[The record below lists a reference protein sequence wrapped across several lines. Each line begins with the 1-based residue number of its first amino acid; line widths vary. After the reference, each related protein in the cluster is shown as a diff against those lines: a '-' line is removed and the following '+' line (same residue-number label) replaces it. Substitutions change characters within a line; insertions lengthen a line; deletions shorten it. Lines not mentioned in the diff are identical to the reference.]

1 MASQQLSKA
10 ERRQLKQAKRKGKNQ
25 QNSLSRNPQDMNNSQ
40 PLWADFQRGRNRQ
53 PFEPLN
59 RAQRQF
65 VSLIEAKKVAIAT
78 GAAGTGKSYVGL
90 SMACE
95 ALEAGEIERIIV
107 VRPLIDT
114 EAGRIGILPGELADK
129 IGPYFQPARDILEE
143 RLGSGQV
150 RGLMESK
157 RIEFSPLAFMRGTT
171 FNDCWIIMDE
181 GQNASSGQMK
191 MLLTRLGRN
200 CKLIINGDTRQCDLP
215 AGADN
220 GLADVVKRFR
230 QSPSVGAQ
238 NFVQAD
244 IVRDDFVKEVVMA
257 YEGDDGSI
265 HNRKRHPPKLQL
277 TPASRAID
285 LKMH

>member
-1 MASQQLSKA
+1 MASQQLSRA
-10 ERRQLKQAKRKGKNQ
+10 ERRQLKQAKRKEKNHTQ
-25 QNSLSRNPQDMNNSQ
+25 LSRNPQEMEHSQ
-40 PLWADFQRGRNRQ
+40 PLWANFQRGRNRQ
-53 PFEPLN
+53 PFAPLN
-59 RAQRQF
+59 RSQRQF
-65 VSLIEAKKVAIAT
+65 VALIESKKVAIAT

-90 SMACE
+90 SLACE
-95 ALEAGEIERIIV
+95 ALEAREIERIIV

-181 GQNASSGQMK
+181 GQNASIGQMK

-220 GLADVVKRFR
+220 GLADVVHRFR

-265 HNRKRHPPKLQL
+265 QNNKRQPPKLQL
-277 TPASRAID
+277 TSAARSID